1 MDRGVTRTIAS
12 AAFDN
17 RGPAVE
23 SRDMTR
29 SRGRSTLR
37 AAFWASIVAVC
48 ACAKEPVDENERK
61 RERPAPQIITSA
73 PPPKAEP
80 KAVPVVPDPPPA
92 RLPDTARHAEPKE
105 RGLFDYPE
113 GYDQEYDVDDAHR
126 ADAAFDT
133 VMGKA
138 LDPFAPD
145 PDDPAPADAKKDEP
159 KPPVDNRPRQRL
171 SCRPRYPL
179 HKSANEDS
187 GAVARLPVG
196 TKLKLV
202 KRGQAGL
209 AGNGDVSDWLHVE
222 VEGKKGWIL
231 ESATHEVAPGQEGLG
246 YLRCCGVAREA
257 EDDASGAKERFL
269 ERVDYVTC
277 LSKALSEPGNNRDAA
292 ELFLARAIALGRAAE
307 LVERS
312 DKLGEPYKGF
322 MQRYGGQLD
331 WDPDGYAVRAGDM
344 WAAEEKYRG
353 EPAAEALAWT
363 AAAFSAVP
371 KICGREIACA
381 VARARAYWGE
391 YLARYPNGAHAQE
404 AMDAI
409 AELRPRGETDD
420 RLELDRNKER
430 VEQCL
435 TTIDSLT
442 RIVAS
447 SSSVGR
453 VQALGTLEGLRRFVL
468 AKSGHLQTKR

>member
-1 MDRGVTRTIAS
+1 M
-12 AAFDN
+12 
-17 RGPAVE
+17 
-23 SRDMTR
+23 
-29 SRGRSTLR
+29 R
-37 AAFWASIVAVC
+37 AAFWASIIVAS
-48 ACAKEPVDENERK
+48 ACSNEPADAGDRK

-80 KAVPVVPDPPPA
+80 KVVPVVPDPPP
-92 RLPDTARHAEPKE
+92 RLPDQQRPVEQREP
-105 RGLFDYPE
+105 GLFDLPE
-113 GYDQEYDVDDAHR
+113 GYDTEYDVDDAHR

-145 PDDPAPADAKKDEP
+145 PDDAPAPDAKKDAA
-159 KPPVDNRPRQRL
+159 KAVVDNRPRQRL

-179 HKSANEDS
+179 HKSASEES

-196 TKLKLV
+196 TRLKLV

-222 VEGKKGWIL
+222 ADGKKGWIL
-231 ESATHEVAPGQEGLG
+231 ETATHEVAPGQEGLG

-257 EDDASGAKERFL
+257 EDEASTTRERFL

-277 LSKALSEPGNNRDAA
+277 LTRALGESGNNRDAA

-307 LVERS
+307 MVERS
-312 DKLGEPYKGF
+312 DKLAEPYKGF

-363 AAAFSAVP
+363 AAAYSAVP
-371 KICGREIACA
+371 KICGREVACA

-391 YLARYPNGAHAQE
+391 YLARYPNGVHAQE

-409 AELRPRGETDD
+409 AELRPRGENDE
-420 RLELDRNKER
+420 RLELDRNAER

-435 TTIDSLT
+435 ATLDSLA
-442 RIVAS
+442 RIVS
-447 SSSVGR
+447 SSASVGR

-468 AKSGHLQTKR
+468 AKSGHVQTKR